1 MYVAAD
7 SLDDL
12 LAKVYKE
19 ILKRG
24 QAIVPTKG
32 PAREINGALLNLR
45 APRLRLSRTE
55 SRAVLF
61 TALGELLWMLA
72 GSKAVDFITHY
83 ISHYQGLSDDGGVT
97 IHGAY
102 GPRLFGPGDNNQV
115 HRVIN
120 VLKEKN
126 DSRQAVIQIFDRT
139 DLLEYHR
146 DVPCTCTLQFLVRKG
161 RLNLL
166 TYMRS
171 NDAWM
176 GLPHDIFAFTMLQE
190 LVARS
195 LGIELGQYKHS
206 VGSLHLYDSNAE
218 KAIRYLK
225 EGFQT
230 HKPMPRMPTGDPWA
244 AVSQLLEFEKLVRES
259 DQEVADPRESMPEY
273 WADLANLLAI
283 HRAFKTPYNQ
293 NEIQRLKRRLNS
305 EVYAMYINRRSNAA
319 RADKGQVT
327 IFDTQTD
334 TQKGKQ

>member
-1 MYVAAD
+1 MYVVAD

-45 APRLRLSRTE
+45 APRVRLSRTE

-72 GSKAVDFITHY
+72 GSKAVDFISHY
-83 ISHYQGLSDDGGVT
+83 IAKYRDLSDDGGVT

-102 GPRLFGPGDNNQV
+102 GPRLFGPGDGNQV
-115 HRVIN
+115 SRVID

-126 DSRQAVIQIFDRT
+126 DSRQAVVQIFDRT
-139 DLLEYHR
+139 DLLAYHR

-176 GLPHDIFAFTMLQE
+176 GLPHDVFAFTMLQE

-195 LGIELGQYKHS
+195 LGLELGQYKHS
-206 VGSLHLYDSNAE
+206 VGSLHLYDDNAE

-225 EGFQT
+225 EGFQPR
-230 HKPMPRMPTGDPWA
+230 KPMPPMPSGDPWA
-244 AVSQLLEFEKLVRES
+244 SVSQLLDFEKMVREGS
-259 DQEVADPRESMPEY
+259 QEVADPRESMPPY
-273 WADLANLLAI
+273 WADLANLLTI
-283 HRAFKTPYNQ
+283 HKAFKTPHNQ
-293 NEIQRLKRRLNS
+293 NEIKRLKRRLNS
-305 EVYAMYINRRSNAA
+305 DVYSMYITRRSNYAPPD
-319 RADKGQVT
+319 RAQVT
-327 IFDTQTD
+327 IFDTQSV
-334 TQKGKQ
+334 QPKEKP